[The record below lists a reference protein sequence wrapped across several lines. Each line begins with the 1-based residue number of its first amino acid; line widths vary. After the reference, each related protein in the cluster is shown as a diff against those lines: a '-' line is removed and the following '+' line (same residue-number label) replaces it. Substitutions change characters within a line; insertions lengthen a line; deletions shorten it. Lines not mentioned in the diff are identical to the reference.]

1 MGWRSLDRLSIWFA
15 PDERAKSYIAGV
27 DMATDRVDD
36 KTDLLRSIE
45 DRTARLVILG
55 LGYVGLPVACLF
67 AEAGFPVVGIRR
79 SQAKV
84 DMINRGECPIGGD
97 EPGLSELLAAV
108 VGTGRFEAT
117 IDYAPCRD
125 ADVVLIAVE
134 TPVDLATKKPGYEA
148 LRGALS
154 DLGRYLQPGS
164 LVIIESTIAPGT
176 MADVVRPLL
185 ESVSGLVAGDRDQ
198 PGDFYLANCPERVM
212 PGKLLRNI
220 RELNR
225 VVGGMSPDAAELA
238 VALYRH
244 VVRGD
249 LDPVDSVTAEIVKTA
264 ENAYRDVQIAFA
276 NELALICDD
285 MGSDVWQVREL
296 VNKCPYRS
304 VHMPGAGVG
313 GHCLPKDS
321 WLLLAGVHKGL
332 QNGLLPAARAV
343 NEYMPRHMFDLTQ
356 RALAQVGVNVAGARV
371 AVLGYAYLEN
381 SDDERNTPTKP
392 LVEALRQAGAEVEL
406 HDPHVHRFNGSL
418 DRALQDADCAV
429 IMVRHDPYR
438 EMDLAALRTKMRHP
452 ILVDGRNVFDKAEA
466 RAAGFVYYG
475 VGNTI

>member
-1 MGWRSLDRLSIWFA
+1 MVEAVDVKTRLLEA
-15 PDERAKSYIAGV
+15 IA
-27 DMATDRVDD
+27 D
-36 KTDLLRSIE
+36 KT
-45 DRTARLVILG
+45 ARVVVLG
-55 LGYVGLPVACLF
+55 LGYVGLPVASLF
-67 AEAGFPVVGIRR
+67 ADAGFPVVGIRR

-84 DMINRGECPIGGD
+84 DMINRGECPIGGK
-97 EPGLSELLAAV
+97 EPGLAELMARV
-108 VGTGRFEAT
+108 VQEGRLEAT
-117 IDYAPCRD
+117 TDYEPCRE
-125 ADVVLIAVE
+125 AQVVLIAVE
-134 TPVDLATKKPGYEA
+134 TPVDLTTKKPGYKA
-148 LRGALS
+148 LRGALN
-154 DLGRYLQPGS
+154 DLGRYLQPGT

-176 MADVVRPLL
+176 MSNVVRPLL
-185 ESVSGLVAGDRDQ
+185 EEVSGLVAGDRDR

-220 RELNR
+220 RKLNR

-249 LDPVDSVTAEIVKTA
+249 LDPVDSISAEIVKTA

-285 MGSDVWQVREL
+285 MGADVWQVREL
-296 VNKCPYRS
+296 VNKCPYRN
-304 VHMPGAGVG
+304 VHLPGAGVG

-321 WLLLAGVHKGL
+321 WLLLAGAHEGL

-356 RALAQVGVNVAGARV
+356 RALAQVGVDIAGARV

-381 SDDERNTPTKP
+381 SDDERNTPTEP
-392 LVEALRQAGAEVEL
+392 LVEALRHAGAEVAL
-406 HDPHVHRFNGSL
+406 HDPHVHRYNGSL
-418 DRALQDADCAV
+418 DRAVQDADCAV

-438 EMDLAALRTKMRHP
+438 EIDLGELKTKMRHP
-452 ILVDGRNVFDKAEA
+452 VLVDGRDLFDKAEV
-466 RAAGFVYYG
+466 REAGFVYLG